1 ALSLFSSPS
10 QLFFPDLS
18 PANPSEPGKR
28 KSSSFFHFIFSAPD
42 HNSAKRGEMGSV
54 SSEDDGERFELDGYS
69 LSADVSESESSSSRV
84 SSSSFRHCGGGGRGG
99 GGEGRGSASFL
110 TSSCSLAP
118 PLHDATELEDE
129 LQAPPVTLM
138 PPVIGGRHVVIP
150 PKKGA
155 KPESELSE
163 TELMKER
170 FAKLLLGED
179 MSGGG
184 NGVCNALAISNAI
197 TNLSAS
203 VFSQLWK
210 LEPLSPQKKAIWH
223 REMEWFLSVSDFI
236 VELVPSVQN
245 FPGGGTFEIMVP
257 QPRSDLFVNVP
268 ALKKLDTMLLNILD
282 GFSNSEFCYVERGI
296 VISGDDDTKNFMT
309 SSVRLGEK
317 WWLPFPKVPQKGLS
331 ENARKKLQQCRE
343 CTSQILKAA
352 MAINSN
358 VLAEMEIPNAY
369 SDSLPKSAKS
379 CLGETLHGYLAADKF
394 SPDGFLDH
402 LDSSSE
408 FTSLEVANQI
418 EAAAHIWNQ
427 KYIRKYMGGGG
438 RSTSSSSSWGGKK
451 LKSTAT
457 PKCKILATR
466 AENVLHNLR
475 LRFPGLPQTSLDMS
489 KIQHNRD
496 VGRAIIESY
505 SRVME
510 SLAFNIMARIEDLLY
525 VDDATKQRASAESL
539 YTAQGRLS
547 CSFAKQRWISPIAP
561 FSFDHSGELVSC
573 HHHHNGTM
581 PQSPRNSHTRERE
594 PLDQSSR

>member
-1 ALSLFSSPS
+1 
-10 QLFFPDLS
+10 
-18 PANPSEPGKR
+18 
-28 KSSSFFHFIFSAPD
+28 
-42 HNSAKRGEMGSV
+42 MGSV

-69 LSADVSESESSSSRV
+69 LSADVSESESSSSCV
-84 SSSSFRHCGGGGRGG
+84 SSSSFRHFDGGDCGGGG
-99 GGEGRGSASFL
+99 GRDSTSLL
-110 TSSCSLAP
+110 TSTCSLAP
-118 PLHDATELEDE
+118 PFRDAPELDDE
-129 LQAPPVTLM
+129 VYAPPVTLM
-138 PPVIGGRHVVIP
+138 PPVIDGRHVLIP
-150 PKKGA
+150 TKKA
-155 KPESELSE
+155 EKPESELSE

-184 NGVCNALAISNAI
+184 NGVSTALAISNAI

-210 LEPLSPQKKAIWH
+210 LQPLSPQKKAIWY
-223 REMEWFLSVSDFI
+223 REMEWFLCISDSI

-268 ALKKLDTMLLNILD
+268 ALKKIDAMLLNILD

-296 VISGDDDTKNFMT
+296 VVSGDDDTKNFMLSLTSGSET
-309 SSVRLGEK
+309 SSVRLEEK

-343 CTSQILKAA
+343 CTNQILKAA

-358 VLAEMEIPNAY
+358 VLAEMEIPDTY
-369 SDSLPKSAKS
+369 LDSLPKSAKS

-394 SPDGFLDH
+394 SPDGFMDR

-427 KYIRKYMGGGG
+427 KYIRKYMAGGG
-438 RSTSSSSSWGGKK
+438 RSTTSSSSWGGKK
-451 LKSTAT
+451 LKSSAAEI
-457 PKCKILATR
+457 PKCKILAKR
-466 AENVLHNLR
+466 AENVLHSLR
-475 LRFPGLPQTSLDMS
+475 IRFPGLPQTSLDMS

-510 SLAFNIMARIEDLLY
+510 SLAFNIVARIEDLLY
-525 VDDATKQRASAESL
+525 VDDATKQRAAAESL

-547 CSFAKQRWISPIAP
+547 CSFAKQRWISPTAP
-561 FSFDHSGELVSC
+561 FSFDHSGELVSY
-573 HHHHNGTM
+573 HHDSRTI
-581 PQSPRNSHTRERE
+581 PQSPRNSHSRERE
-594 PLDQSSR
+594 PLDQALEKLTF